1 MEFSWILKKYVE
13 ISVCFVIFFQEVF
26 LISQTPQPQPPSL
39 DFFWNS
45 PIIISYVI
53 VIV

>member
-13 ISVCFVIFFQEVF
+13 ISVCLVVFFQEVF
-26 LISQTPQPQPPSL
+26 LIPQPPSL

>member
-26 LISQTPQPQPPSL
+26 LIPQPPTPTPQL
-39 DFFWNS
+39 GFFLE
-45 PIIISYVI
+45 
-53 VIV
+53 